1 LVIILFMKKT
11 LFPLAAILF
20 HAAVFAQDLSHHHLE
35 AQLKAQELALRR
47 SATSSAV
54 AISKY
59 GYDALFYHLQLK
71 IFPATQ
77 EVEGQLVME
86 AKSEVD
92 GLATVPMDLSANL
105 QVLSVGESA
114 ATFTRSGNVLTLT
127 LKQAFQRGQKF
138 RVSVSYRG
146 QPQSGGFGAFTF
158 NTHSG
163 APIIASLSEP
173 YYARLWWPCKDTPTD
188 KADSVQVDLVVPDN
202 LTGVSNG
209 KLENVQTANGWK
221 IFSWK
226 ERYPITTYLVSVAVS
241 NYAEFGEAFTFSDGT
256 IMPIRHYV
264 YPENLAS
271 AQTQLADTRDMLA
284 FFNRAFGDYPF
295 KKEKYGHA
303 QFAWGGGMEHQT
315 ITSIGGF
322 SDGLISHE
330 LAHQWFGDLITM
342 NSWQDIWLNE
352 GFASY
357 SEALYFEH
365 RDGKA
370 AYRNYMA
377 SMDYNH
383 TGSVFVRDTTS
394 VGNIFNGTVYDKGA
408 WVLHMLRRVVG
419 DADFFRLLQT
429 YVADSRYRFGNASTD
444 NFKNL
449 AENISGQELDWFF
462 EQWIYR
468 EGRPSMRYAWKLE
481 NGQLIFRLQQIQ
493 SGDPYRLL
501 FDLAAI
507 SSADTLRLALEH
519 NGGFQEYRFPAAQQI
534 TRVLVDPEYWVLKN
548 LQQVDFNSLNVDGT
562 MIPYTFALQPIHP
575 NPFLRSQQKL
585 LVNFSLARNEN
596 VRLAVFNTLGQEIA
610 ALLAGRL
617 TAGNHA
623 QTWDG
628 RQANGE
634 LAPSGIYFIHL
645 QTETAQAAQSV
656 VVLR

>member
-1 LVIILFMKKT
+1 MKKT
-11 LFPLAAILF
+11 FLPLATLLF
-20 HAAVFAQDLSHHHLE
+20 QIVVLAQDLSHHHLE
-35 AQLKAQELALRR
+35 AQLKAQQLSIRR
-47 SATSSAV
+47 SAASRAV
-54 AISKY
+54 AISNY

-77 EVEGQLVME
+77 EVEGQLIME
-86 AKSEVD
+86 AKNEVD
-92 GLATVPMDLSANL
+92 GLATMPMDLFANL

-114 ATFTRSGNVLTLT
+114 VSFARSGNVLALT

-158 NTHSG
+158 NTHAG
-163 APIIASLSEP
+163 ALIIASLSEP

-188 KADSVQVDLVVPDN
+188 KADSVQVDLTVPDN

-209 KLENVQTANGWK
+209 KLENVQSASGWK
-221 IFSWK
+221 TFSWK

-241 NYAEFGEAFTFSDGT
+241 NYAEFGETFTFNDGT

-322 SDGLISHE
+322 GDGLISHE
-330 LAHQWFGDLITM
+330 MTHQWFGDLITM
-342 NSWQDIWLNE
+342 KSWQDIWLNE

-357 SEALYFEH
+357 GEALFFES

-377 SMDYNH
+377 RYDHSY

-394 VGNIFNGTVYDKGA
+394 VNSIFNITVYHKGA
-408 WVLHMLRRVVG
+408 WVLHSLRHVIG
-419 DADFFRLLQT
+419 DSTFFRLLRN
-429 YVADSRYRFGNASTD
+429 YVADPRYRFGTATTD
-444 NFKNL
+444 DFKNL
-449 AENISGQELDWFF
+449 AENISGKELDWFF
-462 EQWIYR
+462 EQWVYR
-468 EGRPSMRYAWKLE
+468 EGRPDLRYAWKWE
-481 NGQLIFRLQQIQ
+481 SGQLVFRLQQTQ
-493 SGDPYRLL
+493 SGNLYRLPL
-501 FDLAAI
+501 DLAAI
-507 SSADTLRLALEH
+507 AGTDTLRLTLEH
-519 NGGFQEYRFPAAQQI
+519 TGGFQEYRFAASKQV
-534 TRVLVDPEYWVLKN
+534 TRVLVDPDYWVLKN

-562 MIPYTFALQPIHP
+562 MVPYTFALQPIYP
-575 NPFLRSQQKL
+575 NPFVIDRQPLA
-585 LVNFSLARNEN
+585 VNFSLGRNEN
-596 VRLAVFNTLGQEIA
+596 VRLTVFNTLGQEIA
-610 ALLAGRL
+610 TLLADRL

-623 QTWDG
+623 QPWDG

-634 LAPSGIYFIHL
+634 PAPAGIYFIRL
-645 QTETAQAAQSV
+645 QTETTQATQRV

>member
-1 LVIILFMKKT
+1 MKKT
-11 LFPLAAILF
+11 LFTLAAILF
-20 HAAVFAQDLSHHHLE
+20 HAVVSAQDLSHHHLE
-35 AQLKAQELALRR
+35 AQLKAQQLDLRR
-47 SATSSAV
+47 SATNNAV
-54 AISKY
+54 VISNY

-71 IFPATQ
+71 IFPTTQ

-86 AKSEVD
+86 AKSEAD
-92 GLATVPMDLSANL
+92 GLASVPMDMYANL
-105 QVLSVGESA
+105 QISSVGENA
-114 ATFTRSGNVLTLT
+114 VAFTRSGNVLTLT
-127 LKQAFQRGQKF
+127 LNQAYARGQKF
-138 RVSVSYRG
+138 RVRVSYRG

-173 YYARLWWPCKDTPTD
+173 YFARLWWPCKDTPTD
-188 KADSVQVDLVVPDN
+188 KADSVQVDLIVPDN

-209 KLENVQTANGWK
+209 KLENVQSANGWK
-221 IFSWK
+221 TFSWK
-226 ERYPITTYLVSVAVS
+226 ERYPITTYLVSIAVS
-241 NYAEFGEAFTFSDGT
+241 NYAEFGETFTFRDGT
-256 IMPIRHYV
+256 TMSLRHYV

-284 FFNRAFGDYPF
+284 FFNQVFSDYPF

-342 NSWQDIWLNE
+342 KSWQDIWLNE

-383 TGSVFVRDTTS
+383 SGSVFVRDTTS
-394 VGNIFNGTVYDKGA
+394 VGSIFSGTVYDKGA
-408 WVLHMLRRVVG
+408 WVLHMLRHVI
-419 DADFFRLLQT
+419 DDSTFFRLLRN
-429 YVADSRYRFGNASTD
+429 YVTDPRYRFGTASTD
-444 NFKNL
+444 DFKNL
-449 AENISGQELDWFF
+449 AEGLSGKELDWFF
-462 EQWIYR
+462 EQWVYR
-468 EGRPSMRYAWKLE
+468 AGRPSLRYAWKWE

-493 SGDPYRLL
+493 SGDSYRLP
-501 FDLAAI
+501 FELAAI
-507 SSADTLRLALEH
+507 AGVDTLRFTLEH
-519 NGGFQEYRFPAAQQI
+519 TGGFLEYRFPANKQI
-534 TRVLVDPEYWVLKN
+534 TRVLVDPNYWVLKN

-562 MIPYTFALQPIHP
+562 LIPYTFALQPVHP
-575 NPFLRSQQKL
+575 NPFQANEQAL
-585 LVNFSLARNEN
+585 LVNFSLGRNETA
-596 VRLAVFNTLGQEIA
+596 RLKVFNTLGQEMA
-610 ALLAGRL
+610 NLLAAPL
-617 TAGNHA
+617 AAGNYT
-623 QTWDG
+623 QPWDG

-634 LAPSGIYFIHL
+634 PAPAGIYFIRL
-645 QTETAQAAQSV
+645 QTETAQATQRV